1 VVGRNYLNGSSHDC
15 WVCRCNNEG
24 GQGGRNLLR
33 SMRLPGARETGDDD
47 ELAETMV
54 NGCDDT
60 SPGEGAF
67 RLTGMEVPTHGIFS
81 KAKKKIGVSRVP
93 LLERGHSADAGRNSE
108 LRGQNN
114 DAGGGGGSEVLA
126 RSPTFVDC

>member
-1 VVGRNYLNGSSHDC
+1 MDVMIRVLVKVHSDSLAWRS
-15 WVCRCNNEG
+15 
-24 GQGGRNLLR
+24 LR
-33 SMRLPGARETGDDD
+33 
-47 ELAETMV
+47 
-54 NGCDDT
+54 
-60 SPGEGAF
+60 
-67 RLTGMEVPTHGIFS
+67 MEYS
-81 KAKKKIGVSRVP
+81 AKQKKIGVSRVP